1 MELAPQRLMHGCVL
15 APTPQIVE
23 DCSSTGHV
31 ICLAEEGG
39 MVPQADELHVLFFPY
54 DTSGFREVYFF
65 MHAKIP
71 TTHINQVFQGFL
83 VVGQKLLPQHFYDPS
98 AGEGRERERER
109 ERGADTACTSGRLTE
124 TDMAPHPATSLPM
137 IRLALTSIARKVRV
151 TVLLTPSLSV
161 PPLVHSRRGGGRER
175 WRCGHGQLP
184 SSTSHEHQ
192 PQPPRTGDRSG

>member
-1 MELAPQRLMHGCVL
+1 MHGCVL

-83 VVGQKLLPQHFYDPS
+83 VVGQKLLPQHFYDPN
-98 AGEGRERERER
+98 AGEGRR
-109 ERGADTACTSGRLTE
+109 ATAACTSERLTE
-124 TDMAPHPATSLPM
+124 SDVAPHKPHPC
-137 IRLALTSIARKVRV
+137 
-151 TVLLTPSLSV
+151 P
-161 PPLVHSRRGGGRER
+161 
-175 WRCGHGQLP
+175 
-184 SSTSHEHQ
+184 
-192 PQPPRTGDRSG
+192 